1 MRLRFVVQRY
11 GLDVAGG
18 AELACRLFAERLAAR
33 GHDVEVLTS
42 TAHDYATWRDHFD
55 PGEHEI
61 NGVRVL
67 RLPVRHAR
75 RPERFT
81 PLDQLVLGCV
91 PVPLA
96 LQRLWVRELGPD
108 LVGLADELRDDVDAT
123 VFFTYLYA
131 HTVLGLPAAAALGPV
146 LLHPCAHAE
155 PHLRPSVQDTSL
167 RQADALAFFT
177 EEERALVTQRLGRE
191 PEGEVVGIGFDMD
204 VRGVGDRFRSRYD
217 LADKPYL
224 LMLGRIDPHKG
235 SLEAYEYFTRY
246 KQRHPD
252 DPLTLVVVGQQVI
265 DLPPHP
271 DVLLTGFVDDQTR
284 DDALAGATALLQPSY
299 FESFSMVLCEAW
311 AHEVPALVQGRCDVL
326 RGQVTRADGGLPYEG
341 FAEFEAAVELLL
353 AQPQLRHQLGAS
365 GRRYV
370 QNTYAWPVVMDRY
383 EQLLQRA
390 VVNGRQRVG
399 KPT

>member
-1 MRLRFVVQRY
+1 MNVLFVVQRY
-11 GLDVAGG
+11 GVDIAGG
-18 AELACRLFAERLAAR
+18 SEQHCRLFAERLAAR
-33 GHDVEVLTS
+33 GHDVHVLTS
-42 TAHDYATWRDHFD
+42 CALDYTDWADHFPPGRTVANGVVVHRVPVKAPRD
-55 PGEHEI
+55 PGVFGPLMEH
-61 NGVRVL
+61 VL
-67 RLPVRHAR
+67 HGP
-75 RPERFT
+75 
-81 PLDQLVLGCV
+81 G

-96 LQRLWVRELGPD
+96 LQQRWARTIGPD
-108 LVGLADELRDDVDAT
+108 LEHFPRELRLRAT
-123 VFFTYLYA
+123 EADIVVFFTYLYA
-131 HTVLGLPAAAALGPV
+131 PTTSGLPEVAAWKPTVFHTL
-146 LLHPCAHAE
+146 AHDE
-155 PHLRPSVQDTSL
+155 DYLWLPLFDSTLRTATLV
-167 RQADALAFFT
+167 AMNT
-177 EEERALVTQRLGRE
+177 EEERELLARRLGRE
-191 PEGEVVGIGFDMD
+191 PTGEVIGIGFDVT

-390 VVNGRQRVG
+390 IQHG
-399 KPT
+399 T